1 MAEGGKYSEMHSGA
15 EEIVEDIG
23 TMFLTGKTYPLNTKR
38 IVADHIF
45 ELATLLDLLRG
56 ASVTETH

>member
-1 MAEGGKYSEMHSGA
+1 MAEGGNYSETHSRA

-38 IVADHIF
+38 IAADQIF